1 MTFTCQMFPFIQI
14 FYRKDRGYPNFPAIY
29 ATYPVE

>member
-14 FYRKDRGYPNFPAIY
+14 FYRRGLDYPNFPAVY